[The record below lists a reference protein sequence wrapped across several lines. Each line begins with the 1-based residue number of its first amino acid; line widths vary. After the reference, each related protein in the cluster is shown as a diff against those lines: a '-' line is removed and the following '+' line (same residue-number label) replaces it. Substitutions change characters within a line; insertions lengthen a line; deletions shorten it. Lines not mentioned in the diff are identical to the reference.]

1 MIQRFALLVLG
12 CSQTWEA
19 NSLSRCASKFRIIS
33 SKDLPVG
40 GPDGLNTQAHSE
52 QPQPRKRPSSIHM
65 SSRLAAIYRRKIK
78 YRVRMFRAI
87 IFFSFTTQHHAVH
100 FGGPSVNSRNLLF
113 RNATEQIQH
122 RESVVPPCTFR

>member
-19 NSLSRCASKFRIIS
+19 NSLSRCASKIRIIS

-65 SSRLAAIYRRKIK
+65 SSRLAAILWAEDKR
-78 YRVRMFRAI
+78 
-87 IFFSFTTQHHAVH
+87 
-100 FGGPSVNSRNLLF
+100 SVQDVSCHYLLF
-113 RNATEQIQH
+113 LYYATSCSAL
-122 RESVVPPCTFR
+122 RWPFGESAQL